1 MVIAGGSDPE
11 YLNGQS
17 TLSHVEMLTSG
28 SSAACHFDIQH
39 AMGEKLAEEFNFESS
54 AHVEGGSGKIFWTS
68 FKTRSSLQYCILSQK
83 DRKKIEWGLFRSA
96 AFILKTSLFSR
107 REKFLSALS

>member
-39 AMGEKLAEEFNFESS
+39 AMGEKLAEKYNFESS
-54 AHVEGGSGKIFWTS
+54 AHVEGGSGKIFWTF
-68 FKTRSSLQYCILSQK
+68 FKARSSLQYCILSQK
-83 DRKKIEWGLFRSA
+83 NQKNQMETVPTSSFHFKNIIIFKKREVSFSA
-96 AFILKTSLFSR
+96 
-107 REKFLSALS
+107 